1 MFRQIFWSAAV
12 FLLASAPTLA
22 DPITVQIN
30 TDGAMSEQALG
41 DHVRSAL
48 RGAPAEILAIDTA
61 SGVVMLEGDATA
73 ARALRADPTIA
84 SISGPLTSQHNEH
97 RVRLTLDA
105 GLMSVESIASTMAT
119 TTPAS
124 RRTGWPGEMLRVEM
138 RDASGLV
145 IGERFVPDPRF
156 VRFEGWSDTGTHETG
171 SNRAEIHTGMP
182 VQIQLAVPEGSVT
195 LAVFDQTGTVQHP
208 SDGRLLSQTRL
219 ELTEADQ

>member
-1 MFRQIFWSAAV
+1 MFRQIFCGVAV
-12 FLLASAPTLA
+12 VFLASAPALS

-30 TDGAMSEQALG
+30 TDGAMSEQALT

-61 SGVVMLEGDATA
+61 SGVVVLEGDAIA
-73 ARALRADPTIA
+73 ARALRADPNIA
-84 SISGPLTSQHNEH
+84 SINGPLVRPINERNL
-97 RVRLTLDA
+97 RVTLDQ
-105 GLMSVESIASTMAT
+105 GSVSVEPIASTMST